1 MGVVLLLVGLLL
13 GIVIG
18 AAIGYLFAR
27 GRLASA
33 AADLSGRARA
43 ADERARAAEERAR
56 MIERSAAE
64 RAALVEGQL
73 AERFQ
78 ALSAQALDASTSRFL
93 EVAEGRL
100 QAANANASSELEI
113 RRAAVE
119 HLVGPLRETLAR
131 VEEQLRE
138 SDAARTR
145 SHAALAEQVAIAR
158 QSSEQLRAQ
167 TQALV
172 TALRRPEARGR
183 WGELQLRRVVEL
195 AGMSARCDFDEQVA
209 VTTPDGT
216 LRPDMVVRLAGGK
229 NIVVDSK
236 VSLAAYL
243 EAAEADDDD
252 VRAARMGAH
261 ARHVRE
267 HVDRLA
273 DKAYWA
279 ALSPSPEFVVLFIP
293 GEAFLAPALER
304 DPGLLEYALS
314 RKVHI
319 ATPTTLVTMLRTAQ
333 YAWQQAALAD
343 NARAVFDLGRVLY
356 ERIAGL
362 GRHVDRLGRALTTAV
377 STYNQAVGSLES
389 RVLPTA
395 RRLNELGVVEGELTA
410 PALVEETTRALSA
423 PELVAAEPAEVE
435 PGRAEPSRGEPSRA
449 EPGRGQPGAG
459 RSMTQTQAPGR
470 KTRTQRPTR
479 LRFPGSVT
487 LTGRGAVVTLFA
499 ACFLSLLITAWTGW
513 SAFADVMFVMTC
525 GVVTCYTRVSG
536 LRAVVVC
543 PPLAFFAGTVLAQLI
558 TAPDTFSAAEG
569 ILITLGSSALWLFT
583 GTALVI
589 AIALGRGHR
598 PGVPA
603 IPQLSN
609 LREAVKDA
617 WPSRSGRVRRR

>member
-1 MGVVLLLVGLLL
+1 
-13 GIVIG
+13 
-18 AAIGYLFAR
+18 
-27 GRLASA
+27 
-33 AADLSGRARA
+33 
-43 ADERARAAEERAR
+43 
-56 MIERSAAE
+56 MIERNAAE

-100 QAANANASSELEI
+100 QAANASAAGELEI

-119 HLVGPLRETLAR
+119 HLVG
-131 VEEQLRE
+131 QLRE
-138 SDAARTR
+138 SDVARIR

-158 QSSEQLRAQ
+158 HSSEQLRTQ

-183 WGELQLRRVVEL
+183 WGEMQLRRVVEL

-209 VTTPDGT
+209 VATPDGA

-252 VRAARMGAH
+252 VRDKRMDAH

-273 DKAYWA
+273 AKAYWT
-279 ALSPSPEFVVLFIP
+279 ALSPSPEFVILFIP

-333 YAWQQAALAD
+333 YAWQQAALAE
-343 NARAVFDLGRVLY
+343 NARAVFDLGRQLH

-362 GRHVDRLGRALTTAV
+362 GGHVDRVGRALTTAV

-389 RVLPTA
+389 RVLPSA
-395 RRLNELGVVEGELTA
+395 RRLNELGVVDGELTA

-423 PELVAAEPAEVE
+423 PEFIADEPAELSPPDLSRPELGPAELGPAEVSLV
-435 PGRAEPSRGEPSRA
+435 RAAR
-449 EPGRGQPGAG
+449 
-459 RSMTQTQAPGR
+459 
-470 KTRTQRPTR
+470 
-479 LRFPGSVT
+479 
-487 LTGRGAVVTLFA
+487 
-499 ACFLSLLITAWTGW
+499 
-513 SAFADVMFVMTC
+513 
-525 GVVTCYTRVSG
+525 
-536 LRAVVVC
+536 
-543 PPLAFFAGTVLAQLI
+543 
-558 TAPDTFSAAEG
+558 
-569 ILITLGSSALWLFT
+569 
-583 GTALVI
+583 
-589 AIALGRGHR
+589 
-598 PGVPA
+598 
-603 IPQLSN
+603 
-609 LREAVKDA
+609 
-617 WPSRSGRVRRR
+617 